1 MLVYS
6 RWQKWCGSGSIV
18 AMTLL
23 EKFLKWTAIIGVFA
37 LPFVP
42 IIVSSSL
49 FFPYITGK
57 NFAFRIVTEVIFAA
71 WLALALVVPK
81 YRPRKSVVLGA
92 LALFVFIIGLA
103 DAVGVHPFKSFWS
116 NYERMDGWVTLA
128 HLLAYTVVASAVM
141 TSERLWRNLFKT
153 SLGVSILLAINGF
166 MQIAGVTAL
175 GGGGTGNL
183 MARIDATFGN
193 PIYLAIYMLFHVF
206 LAAMLWSQMWNMR
219 RPGERLWP
227 SVGYAAIMAVDTITL
242 FFTSTRGT
250 ILGLA
255 GGILLTAFLML
266 VLARNSRNAW
276 RLSVGAVAVVL
287 TLVAGVWVTRG
298 SEFVHKIG
306 FVERLATISTT
317 DSTVKARFL
326 NWGMAWEG
334 VKERP
339 ILGWG
344 QENYAIVFDKHY
356 DPRMYGQEQ
365 WFDRVHN
372 IVFDWLVAGGFL
384 GLISYFGVFAAAL
397 WVLWKSGG
405 FSIAERSILTGLF
418 AGYTV
423 HNFFVF
429 DNVVSYILFGT
440 VLAFIAWRAAEAART
455 PVIPAAQP
463 LRSSALPWT
472 ATAGVALAIVLV
484 WSVNVPAYAANRT
497 LLSAIAPNPGGPT
510 ANLEAFKKAI
520 AYGALGTQ
528 EAREQLV
535 QLTTQMAG
543 NQGLPEDLKR
553 QFLQLAAEEMKKQA
567 AESPLDARFPLFL
580 GVLLDAHGAYGEAQP
595 ALELAHKLSPGKQ
608 TILFEVGQNA
618 ILRGD
623 TAGALAAYKQA
634 YELEPSFRTARLMY
648 VVALVRAG
656 QDSEADTVI
665 ASMIEDGAAADSQL
679 ALAYVS
685 RGQFGK
691 LQQVWKAHL
700 AKNPND
706 VQAYVT
712 LAAAYYVAGDRIS
725 AVAAIG
731 AAKKVADPSMVPQL
745 DGFIQQIRSGTA
757 KVM

>member
-1 MLVYS
+1 V
-6 RWQKWCGSGSIV
+6 
-18 AMTLL
+18 L
-23 EKFLKWTAIIGVFA
+23 EKVLKWTAIIGVFL

-57 NFAFRIVTEVIFAA
+57 NLAFRIVTEVIFAA
-71 WLALALVVPK
+71 WLALAVVVPK

-141 TSERLWRNLFKT
+141 TTERLWRNLFKT
-153 SLGVSILLAINGF
+153 SLGVSIFLSVYGF
-166 MQIAGVTAL
+166 MQVAGVTAL
-175 GGGGTGNL
+175 GGGGSGNL

-206 LAAMLWSQMWNMR
+206 IAAILWSQSWMAR
-219 RPGERLWP
+219 KPGQRVAP
-227 SVGYAAIMAVDTITL
+227 SLFYASIMVVDTLAML
-242 FFTSTRGT
+242 FTATRGT
-250 ILGLA
+250 ILGLI
-255 GGILLTAFLML
+255 GGILVSAVLM
-266 VLARNSRNAW
+266 VILARKSRNAW
-276 RLSVGAVAVVL
+276 RLSVAAACSVL
-287 TLVAGVWVTRG
+287 VIATGFWFIRDAA
-298 SEFVHKIG
+298 FVQEIG
-306 FVERLATISTT
+306 FLQRMTSITLSETT
-317 DSTVKARFL
+317 VRARFM
-326 NWGMAWEG
+326 NWGMAWDG

-344 QENYAIVFDKHY
+344 QENYAIVFDKYY
-356 DPRMYGQEQ
+356 DPGMFGQEQ

-384 GLISYFGVFAAAL
+384 GLFSYIGVFLAAL
-397 WVLWKSGG
+397 WLLWRSGG
-405 FSIAERSILTGLF
+405 FSMAERSIITGLL
-418 AGYTV
+418 AGYSI

-429 DNVVSYILFGT
+429 DNIVSYILFGT

-665 ASMIEDGAAADSQL
+665 ASMIEDGTAADSQL
-679 ALAYVS
+679 ALAYIS

-712 LAAAYYVAGDRIS
+712 LAAAYYVAGDRVS
-725 AVAAIG
+725 AVAAIE
-731 AAKKVADPSMVPQL
+731 AAKKVADPSMAPQL
-745 DGFIQQIRSGTA
+745 DGFIQQIRAGTA

>member
-1 MLVYS
+1 
-6 RWQKWCGSGSIV
+6 
-18 AMTLL
+18 MTLL
-23 EKFLKWTAIIGVFA
+23 EKTLKWVAIIGVFL

-57 NFAFRIVTEVIFAA
+57 NFAFRIVTEVIFSA

-81 YRPRKSVVLGA
+81 YRPRRSIVLGA

-128 HLLAYTVVASAVM
+128 HLLAYTLVASSVM
-141 TSERLWRNLFKT
+141 VTERLWRNLFKT
-153 SLGVSILLAINGF
+153 SLGVSVFLSIYGF
-166 MQIAGVTAL
+166 MQVAGVTAL
-175 GGGGTGNL
+175 GGGGSGNL

-206 LAAMLWSQMWNMR
+206 IAAILWSQMWVSR
-219 RPGERLWP
+219 RPGERLAP
-227 SVGYAAIMAVDTITL
+227 SLLYAAIMVVDTLAML
-242 FFTSTRGT
+242 FTATRGT
-250 ILGLA
+250 ILGLV
-255 GGILLTAFLML
+255 GGILVSSVLM
-266 VLARNSRNAW
+266 VFLARKSRNAW
-276 RLSVGAVAVVL
+276 RLSVAAAGAVLVIAAGFWVL
-287 TLVAGVWVTRG
+287 RDA
-298 SEFVHKIG
+298 KIVQEVG
-306 FVERLATISTT
+306 FLQRMASISATE
-317 DSTVKARFL
+317 STVKARFM

-356 DPRMYGQEQ
+356 DPRMYAQEQ

-384 GLISYFGVFAAAL
+384 GLFSYIGVFLAAL
-397 WVLWKSGG
+397 WLLWKSGG
-405 FSIAERSILTGLF
+405 FSMAEQSLITGLL
-418 AGYTV
+418 AGYSI

-429 DNVVSYILFGT
+429 DNIVSYILFGT
-440 VLAFIAWRAAEAART
+440 ILAFIVWRAAEAART

-472 ATAGVALAIVLV
+472 ATAGVVLAIVLV

-497 LLSAIAPNPGGPT
+497 LLSAIAPNPGGPV

-520 AYGALGTQ
+520 AYEAFGTQ

-543 NQGLPEDLKR
+543 NQGIPQDLKR
-553 QFLQLAAEEMKKQA
+553 QFLQLAVEEMKKQA
-567 AESPLDARFPLFL
+567 GESPLDARFPLFL

-623 TAGALAAYKQA
+623 TAGALTAYKQA
-634 YELEPSFRTARLMY
+634 YELEPAFRTARLMY
-648 VVALVRAG
+648 AVALIRAG
-656 QDSEADTVI
+656 QDAEADTVVTPL
-665 ASMIEDGAAADSQL
+665 IEEGMAADSQL
-679 ALAYVS
+679 ALAYIS
-685 RGQFGK
+685 RGQYGK
-691 LQQVWKAHL
+691 LQEVWKAHL
-700 AKNPND
+700 AKNPTD

-712 LAAAYYVAGDRIS
+712 LAAAYYVAGDRAS
-725 AVAAIG
+725 AVAAIE
-731 AAKKVADPSMVPQL
+731 AAKKVADPGTVPQL
-745 DGFIQQIRSGTA
+745 DGFIQQIKSGTA